1 MDGREDAA
9 SSSRKVQNNL
19 FRGAVTR
26 TGTPASAAEGLASKK
41 SQEQRSARW
50 IVTVVMIF
58 ACGLFSNK
66 RDRTS

>member
-41 SQEQRSARW
+41 KAKSKFLTKPPALSQ
-50 IVTVVMIF
+50 IVSST
-58 ACGLFSNK
+58 
-66 RDRTS
+66 TSDKGSP

>member
-1 MDGREDAA
+1 MMDGREDAA

-41 SQEQRSARW
+41 KAKS
-50 IVTVVMIF
+50 
-58 ACGLFSNK
+58 K
-66 RDRTS
+66 DRPDG

>member
-41 SQEQRSARW
+41 KPRAKIGPMDNHCCDDICMRF
-50 IVTVVMIF
+50 IF
-58 ACGLFSNK
+58 
-66 RDRTS
+66 